1 MSKSR
6 VNSKVSCLVVDSG
19 PFIKGAALQDWSQT
33 VYTIRDVISE
43 IKDSETRQRLQVLP
57 YELILKEPSQEYI
70 KHVTDFSKKTGDY
83 QSLSA
88 VDLRLIALTYQLE
101 KERGPQRGTNLR
113 TDPIQTNKE
122 QQRIPYSTAGFYT
135 GKKPQK
141 NEATL
146 SDSLNDVDINK
157 ECDDT
162 STEQSIS
169 SKEDREKEREQD
181 GDKDTALTND
191 ILEEQLEEEEEEE
204 RGEEDGEGED
214 DDDSWITPDNYQSVC
229 DSIGGLM
236 EETIDEISVGC
247 MTTDYA
253 MQNVLLQIGLN
264 VVSIDGMLIK
274 RIRTYAQQCK
284 ACFKVY
290 FKSGLLFCP
299 YCGNKSMI

>member
-284 ACFKVY
+284 ACFKFTYETV
-290 FKSGLLFCP
+290 FWG
-299 YCGNKSMI
+299 

>member
-1 MSKSR
+1 MNKR
-6 VNSKVSCLVVDSG
+6 RVSCLVVDSG
-19 PFIKGAALQDWSQT
+19 PFIKGVALQDWSQT

-57 YELILKEPSQEYI
+57 CELILREPSQEYI
-70 KHVTDFSKKTGDY
+70 KHVVHAY
-83 QSLSA
+83 N
-88 VDLRLIALTYQLE
+88 Y
-101 KERGPQRGTNLR
+101 
-113 TDPIQTNKE
+113 
-122 QQRIPYSTAGFYT
+122 
-135 GKKPQK
+135 
-141 NEATL
+141 
-146 SDSLNDVDINK
+146 NDVWVFGLIL
-157 ECDDT
+157 
-162 STEQSIS
+162 
-169 SKEDREKEREQD
+169 
-181 GDKDTALTND
+181 DTALTND

-284 ACFKVY
+284 ACFKFTHAANPPVVPIGQ
-290 FKSGLLFCP
+290 FRIALMGKPTSPDSLNSGALVMMWFIRR
-299 YCGNKSMI
+299 NIRR